1 MYPKINFKMKKY
13 SFLLLG
19 IFVAMTTIAQS
30 ESEAIIGDWYN
41 QEKDAIIQIFTEDG
55 KIHGK
60 ITWMLNPLDE
70 NGNPKTDHLN
80 PEKSLQSRPRLGMVM
95 MYDFEYDGNNIWN
108 EGEVY
113 DPKSG
118 NTYSGMV
125 TLTSPNN
132 LDLKGYIGI
141 PLFGRTSNWT
151 RKLD

>member
-1 MYPKINFKMKKY
+1 MKKI
-13 SFLLLG
+13 SFLLVGLFFG
-19 IFVAMTTIAQS
+19 MTVMAQS
-30 ESEAIIGDWYN
+30 ESEAIIGNWYN
-41 QEKDAIIQIFTEDG
+41 QEKDAVIEIFKEDG

-70 NGNPKTDHLN
+70 NGNPKTDPLN
-80 PEKSLQSRPRLGMVM
+80 PDESLQSRSRLGMVM
-95 MYDFEYDGNNIWN
+95 MYDFEYDGDNVWD

-125 TLTSPNN
+125 TLTSANN